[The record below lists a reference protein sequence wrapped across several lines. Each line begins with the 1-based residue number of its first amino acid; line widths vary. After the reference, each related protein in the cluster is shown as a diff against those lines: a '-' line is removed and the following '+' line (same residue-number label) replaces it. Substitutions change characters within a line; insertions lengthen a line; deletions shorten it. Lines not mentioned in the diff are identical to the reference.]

1 MGVDGGYTQADVIAV
16 ARAFTGWTIFDL
28 NKYAEFWF
36 NPGMHDR
43 KEKVVLGHRIPA
55 GGGEG
60 DGLEV
65 IDILAHHPST
75 AKFISK
81 KLAQR
86 FVADDPPQR
95 LVDRLTE
102 TFTNTD
108 GDLRAVLQTMFGSPE
123 FLSEGAWRSKLK
135 SPLEVVVGTVRALN
149 ADVTDTSGL
158 ARQIASLGQPLYG
171 KVEPTGYPNT
181 GEAWANTAG
190 ILGRVNFASAM
201 ASGQVAGVRADLSR
215 FNFKPP
221 SVVAGELLGMA
232 PSSAMLA
239 AIAKGIQRQEA
250 TPSMLVTVVMSSP
263 DFQRR

>member
-1 MGVDGGYTQADVIAV
+1 
-16 ARAFTGWTIFDL
+16 
-28 NKYAEFWF
+28 
-36 NPGMHDR
+36 
-43 KEKVVLGHRIPA
+43 
-55 GGGEG
+55 
-60 DGLEV
+60 V

-86 FVADDPPQR
+86 FVADDPPQP
-95 LVDRLTE
+95 LIDRMTE
-102 TFTNTD
+102 TFTSTD

-123 FLSEGAWRSKLK
+123 FLSEGAWRAKLK
-135 SPLEVVVGTVRALN
+135 SPLEVVISAVRALD
-149 ADVTDTSGL
+149 ADVTDTSAL
-158 ARQIASLGQPLYG
+158 AQQIASLGQPLYG

-190 ILGRVNFASAM
+190 ILGRVNFATALT
-201 ASGQVAGVRADLSR
+201 SGQVTGVRADLSR

-221 SVVAGELLGMA
+221 SAVAGELLGMA

-250 TPSMLVTVVMSSP
+250 SPSMLVTVVMSSP
-263 DFQRR
+263 DFQKR